1 MIARWLLALLLLA
14 PLWGATPPSPPLTLV
29 TEDLPP
35 LNYPDGDKISGIA
48 TEIVMATLDRAGLNA
63 IPRVYPWAR
72 AIGMAEQQENVLI
85 FSIARIPERE
95 KRFQW
100 IGPLFPFSE
109 SLYKL
114 KKRKDIHLT
123 TLKEAMQYQTGVIRG
138 YAVHELLKR
147 EGFVDNIHLQL
158 AKDQEQN
165 LRKLFSGKTD
175 LLVGSSLDLM
185 WRLQHNPELG
195 RYEDLERALYLEKS
209 FSHVYMAF
217 GLKTRPEMVEQL
229 RHGFE
234 QIQADGTLDKILS
247 KYHYSES
254 SPSDH
259 APLGES
265 IKAN

>member
-1 MIARWLLALLLLA
+1 MIARWVLALLLLA
-14 PLWGATPPSPPLTLV
+14 PLWGAEPPSPPLTLV

-35 LNYPDGDKISGIA
+35 LNYSDGDKVSGIA
-48 TEIVMATLDRAGLNA
+48 TEIVMATLDRVGLSA
-63 IPRVYPWAR
+63 TPRVYPWAR
-72 AIGMAEQQENVLI
+72 AISMAEQQENVLI
-85 FSIARIPERE
+85 FCIARTPERE

-114 KKRKDIHLT
+114 KTRKDIQLT
-123 TLKEAMQYQTGVIRG
+123 TLNEAKQYQIGVIRG
-138 YAVHELLKR
+138 YAVHEMLKR
-147 EGFVDNIHLQL
+147 EGFVDNLHLQL

-185 WRLQHNPELG
+185 WRLQHTPELG
-195 RYEDLERALYLEKS
+195 RYDDIERALYLEKS
-209 FSHVYMAF
+209 FTHVYMAF
-217 GLKTRPEMVEQL
+217 GLKTRPEMVEKL

-247 KYHYSES
+247 KYHYTET

-259 APLGES
+259 SLPPAS
-265 IKAN
+265 ATAQ

>member
-1 MIARWLLALLLLA
+1 MIVRWLLALLLLA
-14 PLWGATPPSPPLTLV
+14 PLCGAEPPSPPLTLV

-48 TEIVMATLDRAGLNA
+48 TEIVMATLNKAGLNA
-63 IPRVYPWAR
+63 TPRIYPWAR
-72 AIGMAEQQENVLI
+72 AISMAEQQENVLI

-175 LLVGSSLDLM
+175 LLVGSSLDLR
-185 WRLQHNPELG
+185 WRLQHTPELG
-195 RYEDLERALYLEKS
+195 RYEDLERALYLEQS

-217 GLKTRPEMVEQL
+217 GLKTRPAMVEQL
-229 RHGFE
+229 RHSFE

-247 KYHYSES
+247 KYHYTEA

-259 APLGES
+259 AD
-265 IKAN
+265 